1 MSEKKI
7 NEQSRRGLL
16 KGALIAL
23 GASIIM
29 QPNGG
34 VMAAEG
40 EDDKKKKKTKT
51 KKPD

>member
-1 MSEKKI
+1 MSEKKV

-23 GASIIM
+23 GASVIL

-40 EDDKKKKKTKT
+40 EGEKKKKKKK

>member
-1 MSEKKI
+1 MSEKKAT
-7 NEQSRRGLL
+7 ERSRRGLL

-23 GASIIM
+23 GAAVIL

-40 EDDKKKKKTKT
+40 EGDKKKKKKK